1 MSDQKVEDNKV
12 VSLTY
17 VIVDEGGAVLEQYDL
32 PISYVHGNTSSMY
45 PKVAEALEGAKIG
58 DEIEV
63 SLSPAEGF
71 GEHDPSLTFSDAI
84 ENVPSEYRHIG
95 AEATFENEQGESIT
109 MTVVKMEDGNIM
121 LDGNHPFAGKT
132 VTFKLRVKEI
142 REATEAEV
150 GSGEVA
156 QQGTPVLH

>member
-1 MSDQKVEDNKV
+1 MSEQKVENNKV
-12 VSLTY
+12 ISLTY
-17 VIVDEGGAVLEQYDL
+17 VIVDESGAVLEQYDL
-32 PISYVHGNTSSMY
+32 PISYVHGNNSNMY
-45 PKVAEALEGAKIG
+45 PKVAEALEGAKEG

-71 GEHDPSLTFSDAI
+71 GERDPSLTFSDVI
-84 ENVPSEYRHIG
+84 DNVPPEYRHIG
-95 AEATFENEQGESIT
+95 AEASFENDEGESIN
-109 MTVVKMEDGNIM
+109 MTVVSMEDGKIM

-142 REATEAEV
+142 RDATEAEV

-156 QQGTPVLH
+156 EQGKPVLH

>member
-1 MSDQKVEDNKV
+1 
-12 VSLTY
+12 
-17 VIVDEGGAVLEQYDL
+17 VLEQYDL
-32 PISYVHGNTSSMY
+32 PISYVHGNNSNMY
-45 PKVAEALEGAKIG
+45 PKVAEALEGAKVG

-71 GEHDPSLTFSDAI
+71 GERDPSLTFSDAI

-95 AEATFENEQGESIT
+95 AEASFENEQGESIT
-109 MTVVKMEDGNIM
+109 MTVVKIEDGKIM

-142 REATEAEV
+142 RDATEAEV
-150 GSGEVA
+150 GSGEVV
-156 QQGTPVLH
+156 QTVNPVLH

>member
-1 MSDQKVEDNKV
+1 MSDLKVEENKV

-17 VIVDEGGAVLEQYDL
+17 VILDESGAVLEQYDL
-32 PISYVHGNTSSMY
+32 PISYVHGNSSSMY
-45 PKVAEALEGAKIG
+45 PKVADALEGARIG

-84 ENVPSEYRHIG
+84 DNVPPEFRHIG
-95 AEATFENEQGESIT
+95 AEATFENEVGESIT
-109 MTVVKMEDGNIM
+109 MSVVKMEDGKIM

-132 VTFKLRVKEI
+132 VTFKLRVKGI

-156 QQGTPVLH
+156 EENKPILH

>member
-1 MSDQKVEDNKV
+1 MSEFKVGENKV

-17 VIVDEGGAVLEQYDL
+17 VIVDEGGTVLEQYDL
-32 PISYVHGNTSSMY
+32 PISYVHGNNSSMY
-45 PKVAEALEGAKIG
+45 PKVAEALEGAGIG
-58 DEIEV
+58 DEVEV

-71 GEHDPSLTFSDAI
+71 GERDPSLTFSDAI
-84 ENVPSEYRHIG
+84 DNVPPEYRHIG

-109 MTVVKMEDGNIM
+109 MTVVKMEDGKIM

-142 REATEAEV
+142 RDATEEEV

-156 QQGTPVLH
+156 QQNTPVLH

>member
-1 MSDQKVEDNKV
+1 MSDQKVEENKV

-45 PKVAEALEGAKIG
+45 PKVAEALEGAKEG

-71 GEHDPSLTFSDAI
+71 GEHDPSMTFSDAI
-84 ENVPSEYRHIG
+84 DNVPPEYRHIG
-95 AEATFENEQGESIT
+95 AEANFENEQGESIT
-109 MTVVKMEDGNIM
+109 MTVIKMEDGKIM

-156 QQGTPVLH
+156 QQDKPLLH

>member
-1 MSDQKVEDNKV
+1 MSQQKVEENKV

-17 VIVDEGGAVLEQYDL
+17 VIVDETGAVLEQYDL
-32 PISYVHGNTSSMY
+32 PISYVHGTYSNMY
-45 PKVAEALEGAKIG
+45 PKVADALEGAKVG

-63 SLSPAEGF
+63 TLSPTEGF
-71 GEHDPSLTFSDAI
+71 GERDPSLTFSDDV
-84 ENVPSEYRHIG
+84 ENVPPEYRHLG
-95 AEATFENEQGESIT
+95 AEATFQNEEGESVT
-109 MTVVKMEDGNIM
+109 MTVVKLENGKIM

-142 REATEAEV
+142 RDATEAEV

-156 QQGTPVLH
+156 QSDNPVLH

>member
-1 MSDQKVEDNKV
+1 MSEQKVEENKV

-17 VIVDEGGAVLEQYDL
+17 VIVDETGAVLEQYDL

-45 PKVAEALEGAKIG
+45 PKVAEALEGAKVG

-71 GEHDPSLTFSDAI
+71 GERDPSLTFSDAI
-84 ENVPSEYRHIG
+84 DNVPPEYRHIG
-95 AEATFENEQGESIT
+95 AEASFENEQGESVT
-109 MTVVKMEDGNIM
+109 MTVVKMDDGKIL

-142 REATEAEV
+142 RDATEAEV

-156 QQGTPVLH
+156 QQDKPVLH

>member
-1 MSDQKVEDNKV
+1 MSELKVGENKV

-17 VIVDEGGAVLEQYDL
+17 VIVDEGGTVLEQYDL
-32 PISYVHGNTSSMY
+32 PISYVHGNNSSMY
-45 PKVAEALEGAKIG
+45 PKVAEALEGARIG
-58 DEIEV
+58 DEVQV

-71 GEHDPSLTFSDAI
+71 GERDPNLTFSDAI
-84 ENVPSEYRHIG
+84 DNVPPEYRHIG
-95 AEATFENEQGESIT
+95 AEATFENDQGESIT
-109 MTVVKMEDGNIM
+109 MTVVKMEDGKIM

-142 REATEAEV
+142 RDATEEEV

-156 QQGTPVLH
+156 QQNTPVLH

>member
-1 MSDQKVEDNKV
+1 MSDLKVEENKV

-17 VIVDEGGAVLEQYDL
+17 VILDESGAVLEQYDL
-32 PISYVHGNTSSMY
+32 PISYVHGNSSSMY
-45 PKVAEALEGAKIG
+45 PKVADALEGARIG

-84 ENVPSEYRHIG
+84 DNVPPEFRHIG
-95 AEATFENEQGESIT
+95 AEASFENEVGESIT
-109 MTVVKMEDGNIM
+109 MSVVKMEDGKIM

-132 VTFKLRVKEI
+132 VTFKLRVKGI
-142 REATEAEV
+142 RAATEAEV

-156 QQGTPVLH
+156 EENKPILH

>member
-1 MSDQKVEDNKV
+1 MSEQKVEENKV

-17 VIVDEGGAVLEQYDL
+17 VILDETGAVLEQYDL
-32 PISYVHGNTSSMY
+32 PISYVHGNNSNMY
-45 PKVAEALEGAKIG
+45 PKVAKALEGAKVG

-63 SLSPAEGF
+63 ILSPAEGF
-71 GEHDPSLTFSDAI
+71 GKHDPNLTFSDDI
-84 ENVPSEYRHIG
+84 SNVPPEYRHLG
-95 AEATFENEQGESIT
+95 AEATFQNEQGESVT
-109 MTVVKMEDGNIM
+109 MTVVKMENGKIM

-142 REATEAEV
+142 RDATEAEV

-156 QQGTPVLH
+156 QTANPVLH

>member
-1 MSDQKVEDNKV
+1 MSEQKVEENKV

-17 VIVDEGGAVLEQYDL
+17 VILDESGSVLEQYDL
-32 PISYVHGNTSSMY
+32 PISYVHGNSSSMY
-45 PKVAEALEGAKIG
+45 PKVAEALEGAKVG

-71 GEHDPSLTFSDAI
+71 GERDPSLTFSDAI

-150 GSGEVA
+150 GSGEVS
-156 QQGTPVLH
+156 QQDTPVLH

>member
-1 MSDQKVEDNKV
+1 MSEQKVEENKV

-17 VIVDEGGAVLEQYDL
+17 VIVDESGTVLEQYDM
-32 PISYVHGNTSSMY
+32 PISYVHGNNSNMY
-45 PKVAEALEGAKIG
+45 PKVAEALEGAKVG

-63 SLSPAEGF
+63 TLSPAEGF
-71 GEHDPSLTFSDAI
+71 GEHDPSMTFSDNI
-84 ENVPSEYRHIG
+84 ENVPPEYRHLG
-95 AEATFENEQGESIT
+95 AEATFQNEQGETIT
-109 MTVVKMEDGNIM
+109 MTVVKMEDGKIM

-142 REATEAEV
+142 RDATEAEV

-156 QQGTPVLH
+156 QTANPVLH

>member
-1 MSDQKVEDNKV
+1 MSEQKVEENKV

-17 VIVDEGGAVLEQYDL
+17 VIVDETGAVLEQYDL
-32 PISYVHGNTSSMY
+32 PISYVHGNNSNMY
-45 PKVAEALEGAKIG
+45 PKVAEALEGAKVG

-71 GEHDPSLTFSDAI
+71 GERDPSLTFSDAI
-84 ENVPSEYRHIG
+84 DNVPPEYRHIG
-95 AEATFENEQGESIT
+95 AEASFENEQGESIT
-109 MTVVKMEDGNIM
+109 MTVVKIEDGKIM

-142 REATEAEV
+142 RDATEAEV
-150 GSGEVA
+150 GSGEVM
-156 QQGTPVLH
+156 QTVNPILH

>member
-1 MSDQKVEDNKV
+1 MSEQTVENNKV
-12 VSLTY
+12 ISLTY
-17 VIVDEGGAVLEQYDL
+17 VIVDESGAVLEQYDL

-45 PKVAEALEGAKIG
+45 PKVAEALEGAKVG

-63 SLSPAEGF
+63 SLTPAEGF
-71 GEHDPSLTFSDAI
+71 GERDPSLTFSDAI
-84 ENVPSEYRHIG
+84 DNVPPEYRHIG

-109 MTVVKMEDGNIM
+109 MTVVKIEDGKIM

-142 REATEAEV
+142 REASEAEV

-156 QQGTPVLH
+156 QQDKPVLH

>member
-1 MSDQKVEDNKV
+1 MSEPKVEENKV

-17 VIVDEGGAVLEQYDL
+17 VIVDEGGTVLEQYDM
-32 PISYVHGNTSSMY
+32 PISYVHGNNSNMY
-45 PKVAEALEGAKIG
+45 PKVAEALEGARVG
-58 DEIEV
+58 DEVEV

-71 GEHDPSLTFSDAI
+71 GEHDASLTFSDAI
-84 ENVPSEYRHIG
+84 DNVPPEYRHIG

-109 MTVVKMEDGNIM
+109 MTVVKMEDGKIM

-142 REATEAEV
+142 RDATEAEV

-156 QQGTPVLH
+156 QQGSPVLH

>member
-1 MSDQKVEDNKV
+1 MSEQKVEENKV

-17 VIVDEGGAVLEQYDL
+17 VIVDETGAVLEQYDL
-32 PISYVHGNTSSMY
+32 PISYVHGNNSNMY
-45 PKVAEALEGAKIG
+45 PKVAEALEGAKVG

-71 GEHDPSLTFSDAI
+71 GERDPSLTFSDAI

-95 AEATFENEQGESIT
+95 AEASFENEQGESVT
-109 MTVVKMEDGNIM
+109 MTVVKMDDGKIL

-142 REATEAEV
+142 RDATEAEV

-156 QQGTPVLH
+156 QQDKPVLH

>member
-1 MSDQKVEDNKV
+1 MSEQKVEENKV

-17 VIVDEGGAVLEQYDL
+17 VIVDESGAVLEQYDI
-32 PISYVHGNTSSMY
+32 PISYVHGNNSNMY
-45 PKVAEALEGAKIG
+45 PKVAEALEGKKVG

-71 GEHDPSLTFSDAI
+71 GERDPSLTFSDDI
-84 ENVPSEYRHIG
+84 ENVPPEYRKLG
-95 AEATFENEQGESIT
+95 AEATFQNEHGESIT
-109 MTVVKMEDGNIM
+109 MTVVKMENGKIM

-132 VTFKLRVKEI
+132 VTFKLRVMEI
-142 REATEAEV
+142 RDATEVEV

-156 QQGTPVLH
+156 QTVNPVLH

>member
-17 VIVDEGGAVLEQYDL
+17 VIIDEGGAVLEQYDL
-32 PISYVHGNTSSMY
+32 PISYVHGNNSNMY
-45 PKVAEALEGAKIG
+45 PKVAEALEGAKVG

-71 GEHDPSLTFSDAI
+71 GERDPSMTFSDAI
-84 ENVPSEYRHIG
+84 DNVPPEYRHIG
-95 AEATFENEQGESIT
+95 AEATFENEQGESVT
-109 MTVVKMEDGNIM
+109 MTVVKMEDGKIM

-156 QQGTPVLH
+156 QQDKPLLH

>member
-1 MSDQKVEDNKV
+1 MSDQKVEENKV

-45 PKVAEALEGAKIG
+45 PKVAEALEGAKVG

-71 GEHDPSLTFSDAI
+71 GEHDPSMTFSDAI
-84 ENVPSEYRHIG
+84 DNVPPEYRHIG
-95 AEATFENEQGESIT
+95 AEANFENEQGESIT
-109 MTVVKMEDGNIM
+109 MTVIKMEDGKIM

-156 QQGTPVLH
+156 QQDKPLLH

>member
-1 MSDQKVEDNKV
+1 MSEQKVENNKV
-12 VSLTY
+12 ISLTY
-17 VIVDEGGAVLEQYDL
+17 VIVDESGAVLEQYDL
-32 PISYVHGNTSSMY
+32 PISYVHGNNSSMY
-45 PKVAEALEGAKIG
+45 PKVAEALEGAKVG

-71 GEHDPSLTFSDAI
+71 GEHDPSMTFSDAI
-84 ENVPSEYRHIG
+84 DNVPPEYRHIG
-95 AEATFENEQGESIT
+95 AEANFENEQGESIT
-109 MTVVKMEDGNIM
+109 MTVIKMEDGKIM

-156 QQGTPVLH
+156 QQDKPLLH

>member
-1 MSDQKVEDNKV
+1 MSELKVEENKV

-17 VIVDEGGAVLEQYDL
+17 VILDETGAVLEQYDM
-32 PISYVHGNTSSMY
+32 PISYVHGNNSNMY
-45 PKVAEALEGAKIG
+45 PKVAEALEGAKVG

-84 ENVPSEYRHIG
+84 ENVPPEYRHIG
-95 AEATFENEQGESIT
+95 AEATFENEQGGSIT
-109 MTVVKMEDGNIM
+109 MSVVKIEDGRIM

-142 REATEAEV
+142 RDATEAEV
-150 GSGEVA
+150 GSGEVMQPA
-156 QQGTPVLH
+156 SPVLH

>member
-1 MSDQKVEDNKV
+1 MSEQKVEENKV

-17 VIVDEGGAVLEQYDL
+17 VIVDEMGTVLEQYDL
-32 PISYVHGNTSSMY
+32 PISYVHGSYSNMY
-45 PKVAEALEGAKIG
+45 PKVADALEGARVG

-63 SLSPAEGF
+63 ILSPAEGF
-71 GEHDPSLTFSDAI
+71 GEYDPSLTFNDNI
-84 ENVPSEYRHIG
+84 ENVPPEYRHLG
-95 AEATFENEQGESIT
+95 AEATFQNADGESIT
-109 MTVVKMEDGNIM
+109 MTVVKMEGGKIM

-142 REATEAEV
+142 RDATEAEV

-156 QQGTPVLH
+156 QSVNPVLH

>member
-1 MSDQKVEDNKV
+1 MSEQKVEENKV

-17 VIVDEGGAVLEQYDL
+17 VILDETGAVLEQYDL
-32 PISYVHGNTSSMY
+32 PISYVHGNNSNMY
-45 PKVAEALEGAKIG
+45 PKVAEALEGAKVG

-71 GEHDPSLTFSDAI
+71 GERDPSLTFSDAVD
-84 ENVPSEYRHIG
+84 NVPPEYRHIG
-95 AEATFENEQGESIT
+95 AEASFENEQGESIT
-109 MTVVKMEDGNIM
+109 MTVVKIEDGKIM

-142 REATEAEV
+142 RDATEAEV
-150 GSGEVA
+150 GSGEVV
-156 QQGTPVLH
+156 QTVNPVLH

>member
-1 MSDQKVEDNKV
+1 MPSLLKERFHQSRDVIDDVCLCCQVFFCSLMIHRNMFPVETA
-12 VSLTY
+12 L
-17 VIVDEGGAVLEQYDL
+17 
-32 PISYVHGNTSSMY
+32 
-45 PKVAEALEGAKIG
+45 EALEGSKIG
-58 DEIEV
+58 DEVEV

-71 GEHDPSLTFSDAI
+71 GEHDPSMTFSDAI
-84 ENVPSEYRHIG
+84 DNVPPEYRHIG

-109 MTVVKMEDGNIM
+109 MTVVKMEDGKIM

-156 QQGTPVLH
+156 QQDKPLLH

>member
-1 MSDQKVEDNKV
+1 MSEQKVEENKV

-17 VIVDEGGAVLEQYDL
+17 VIVDETGAVLEQYDL
-32 PISYVHGNTSSMY
+32 PISYVHGNNSNMY
-45 PKVAEALEGAKIG
+45 PKVAEALEGAKVG

-71 GEHDPSLTFSDAI
+71 GERDPSLTFSDAI

-95 AEATFENEQGESIT
+95 AEASFENEQGESIT
-109 MTVVKMEDGNIM
+109 MTVVKIEDGKIM

-142 REATEAEV
+142 RDATEAEV

-156 QQGTPVLH
+156 EQGKPVLH